1 MKFETSK
8 DVVVMEV
15 ETARLHEVPSNGLP
29 KSQLYLERAEA
40 ESMIDYL
47 ENCLCEMP
55 ADPFGSTDEEIAEM
69 ELICSEMGYGDML
82 HDEERAKYNGGE

>member
-8 DVVVMEV
+8 DVVIMEI
-15 ETARLHEVPSNGLP
+15 ETAKLHEVPSNGVP
-29 KSQLYLERAEA
+29 KSQIYLERSEA
-40 ESMIDYL
+40 ENMIDYL

-55 ADPFGSTDEEIAEM
+55 ADPFGSTDEEVAEM

>member
-1 MKFETSK
+1 
-8 DVVVMEV
+8 
-15 ETARLHEVPSNGLP
+15 
-29 KSQLYLERAEA
+29 
-40 ESMIDYL
+40 MIDYL